1 MRTTVTLD
9 PDTERLVRNLM
20 RERGVSF
27 KHALNDAIR
36 AGLSPAKAP
45 SSRRFTQKTYALGAE
60 QNFRWDKALAIAE
73 SIEDE
78 ELSRKLALRK

>member
-9 PDTERLVRNLM
+9 PDTERMIRDIM

-36 AGLSPAKAP
+36 AGLTPTKRTGT
-45 SSRRFTQKTYALGAE
+45 RRFTQKTYSLGAE
-60 QNFRWDKALAIAE
+60 QNFRWDKALAAADA
-73 SIEDE
+73 IEDE
-78 ELSRKLALRK
+78 EMSRKLALRK